1 MFEKK
6 YYELITRAKEIV
18 GEVLEEY
25 DITDLCDDARRLLHS
40 NILCNSINTRAAV
53 LTVLASGSVV
63 NGNQFMM
70 PGTRECLSNFRYI
83 RNRLSKRRK
92 IEVPDFH
99 RYCDEW
105 RYEEWIEWI
114 RI

>member
-1 MFEKK
+1 MYNEK
-6 YYELITRAKEIV
+6 YYNYITRAKEIV
-18 GEVLEEY
+18 SKVLEEY
-25 DITDLCDDARRLLHS
+25 DVIDLCNDARRLLHS
-40 NILCNSINTRAAV
+40 NVLCNSINMRAAV

-63 NGNQFMM
+63 NGTQFMM
-70 PGTRECLSNFRYI
+70 PATHDCLSNFRYI